1 VRLKWTRAASQD
13 LESVERYISRD
24 NPDAAIDTVLE
35 IIRRVGILAEHP
47 GMGRPGRVEGTRELV
62 LGGLPY
68 VVPYIHQGDT
78 VIILRVLHGAMK
90 WPESF

>member
-1 VRLKWTRAASQD
+1 VGLKWTRAASQD

-24 NPDAAIDTVLE
+24 NPEAAIDAVLE
-35 IIRRVGILAEHP
+35 IIRRVETLAQHP

-68 VVPYIHQGDT
+68 VVPYIHEGDT
-78 VIILRVLHGAMK
+78 IVILRVLHGAMK

>member
-24 NPDAAIDTVLE
+24 NSDAAIDTGLQ
-35 IIRRVGILAEHP
+35 IIRRAEVLAEHP
-47 GMGRPGRVEGTRELV
+47 GTGRPGRVEGTRELV
-62 LGGLPY
+62 LSGLPY

-78 VIILRVLHGAMK
+78 VIILRALHGAMK

>member
-35 IIRRVGILAEHP
+35 IIRRVEVLAGHP

-68 VVPYIHQGDT
+68 VVPYIHQGDA

>member
-1 VRLKWTRAASQD
+1 VRLKWARAASQD
-13 LESVERYISRD
+13 PESVERYISRD
-24 NPDAAIDTVLE
+24 NPAAAIDTVLE
-35 IIRRVGILAEHP
+35 IIRRVEILAEHP